1 MRLSDLTIVG
11 LKYIVLK
18 SSTIIKAKHSLPVGS
33 PLEQRVN
40 AQLLVE
46 EGNGKPP
53 HHHLSSHFPS
63 LDVTS
68 VPPLVSSR
76 TCLTAEHLSSSSSVI
91 IQNKSKMKYI
101 SFLHE
106 YSKEIFLLSILGIPL
121 FRRYS

>member
-1 MRLSDLTIVG
+1 RVLFRSLSDLTIIDG

-18 SSTIIKAKHSLPVGS
+18 SSAIIKAKYSLPVGS

-53 HHHLSSHFPS
+53 HHHPSSHFPS

-76 TCLTAEHLSSSSSVI
+76 TCLTAEHLSSSHGR
-91 IQNKSKMKYI
+91 MMYCTYYKY
-101 SFLHE
+101 
-106 YSKEIFLLSILGIPL
+106 
-121 FRRYS
+121 